1 MTKQLQEILHMNEDN
16 TDTFRDTS
24 VARPLCSLIRLI
36 HIEHNYNC
44 IPPDSQPAIKSKRT
58 LRQLV
63 CSLQAEKNLGP
74 LDFAALKEH
83 ILRADVILRR
93 LRRFLASKRRFI
105 DFSPMS
111 VLQEAIVQHLAAE
124 MRCTTRFYDGQ
135 GGRRYLV
142 AYRPGIGPN
151 SFELRAREGDLSG
164 DCKQT
169 RMCLRKTKLKC
180 HKLDLRQI
188 TEHSC
193 RLGRKILE
201 KLSAKKGTLRRN
213 EET

>member
-1 MTKQLQEILHMNEDN
+1 MTKQLKEILQANADHI
-16 TDTFRDTS
+16 DTLRDIS
-24 VARPLCSLIRLI
+24 VPRPTGSLIRLI

-44 IPPDSQPAIKSKRT
+44 IPADHPPGIKSKRT

-63 CSLQAEKNLGP
+63 CSLHAEQTLGP
-74 LDFAALKEH
+74 LDCADLKEH
-83 ILRADVILRR
+83 TLRADVILRR

-124 MRCTTRFYDGQ
+124 MGCTTRFYDGQ
-135 GGRRYLV
+135 DGRRYLV

-151 SFELRAREGDLSG
+151 SFELRAREGHVSHQK
-164 DCKQT
+164 KQ
-169 RMCLRKTKLKC
+169 M
-180 HKLDLRQI
+180 DLRQMA
-188 TEHSC
+188 EHSC

-201 KLSAKKGTLRRN
+201 KFSANNGTGQSEEEIGARN
-213 EET
+213 ME

>member
-1 MTKQLQEILHMNEDN
+1 MTKQLKEILQTNEYN
-16 TDTFRDTS
+16 I
-24 VARPLCSLIRLI
+24 VPRPLSSLIRLI

-44 IPPDSQPAIKSKRT
+44 IPPDNQPGIQSKRT

-63 CSLQAEKNLGP
+63 SSLHAEKNLGP
-74 LDFAALKEH
+74 LDFADLKEH
-83 ILRADVILRR
+83 VLRADVILRR

-105 DFSPMS
+105 DFRPMS

-124 MRCTTRFYDGQ
+124 MRCTTRFYDVQ
-135 GGRRYLV
+135 DGRRYLV

-151 SFELRAREGDLSG
+151 SFELRARQGDLSG
-164 DCKQT
+164 DLNQT
-169 RMCLRKTKLKC
+169 RMCLRKKKLKS
-180 HKLDLRQI
+180 HKKTQLDLRQMA
-188 TEHSC
+188 EHSR

-201 KLSAKKGTLRRN
+201 KFSAKYKAVRRN